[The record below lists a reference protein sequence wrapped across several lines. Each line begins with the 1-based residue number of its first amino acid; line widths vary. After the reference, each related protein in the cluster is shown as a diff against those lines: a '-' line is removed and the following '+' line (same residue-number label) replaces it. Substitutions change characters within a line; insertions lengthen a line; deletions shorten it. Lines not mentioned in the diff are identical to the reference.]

1 MPYSTC
7 TDFETFY
14 QLRQANIYHSTTE
27 ALLSM
32 NYYITN
38 IHILY
43 LKNKYKWKYIL
54 KTHYLFFGGPRGTWT
69 PDLQIM
75 SLLLWPTELCNLYI
89 LVYANAYPISFK
101 RGETGSSVKPTSYPV
116 RFGWFLIWARHTH
129 LPSSQRPASCR
140 WVGAP
145 L

>member
-43 LKNKYKWKYIL
+43 LKNKYKCVLIGLNVVYQSIRMQRLITPPLCQEESNDLNHTFAPSVIL
-54 KTHYLFFGGPRGTWT
+54 IVHC
-69 PDLQIM
+69 D
-75 SLLLWPTELCNLYI
+75 
-89 LVYANAYPISFK
+89 
-101 RGETGSSVKPTSYPV
+101 
-116 RFGWFLIWARHTH
+116 
-129 LPSSQRPASCR
+129 
-140 WVGAP
+140 
-145 L
+145 